1 MWWNFNPGC
10 EEIIILD
17 VRKLKSLMWWNFNH
31 GCNEIIILDEMRLW
45 LTWIVIFWN
54 VQSWIVFFGEGGFNI
69 VTITKIPITIMITLP
84 ETCNAGYDETLL
96 IWNKIVIFGS
106 LVHHYKIASRDISM
120 CENHIPLA
128 IKVFK
133 LF

>member
-1 MWWNFNPGC
+1 
-10 EEIIILD
+10 
-17 VRKLKSLMWWNFNH
+17 
-31 GCNEIIILDEMRLW
+31 
-45 LTWIVIFWN
+45 
-54 VQSWIVFFGEGGFNI
+54 
-69 VTITKIPITIMITLP
+69 MITLP

-128 IKVFK
+128 IKNCFNSSFNPWLKQLQNRLVF
-133 LF
+133 LLYCILDLYDSLWVLDLEA